1 MAAIGEQQSIIERT
15 RREAQALRG
24 WLYVVA
30 HGQWQRVTS
39 DEERG
44 FSVEQMGLAVRWL
57 GVIAVLLLSLF
68 IGHIQRDRFDLPS
81 PAVAGI
87 IVAYNLL
94 ITFYLISRHNYAS
107 RRVMFAVMTLDWLA
121 AALAVMLTGRS
132 HSVFFILFF
141 TLVITAA
148 AQFGL
153 LISLGYVA
161 ATFGFSAALYWLGLE
176 ASDLPLLG
184 ILSVYINALGL
195 AAFATVAL
203 RQALYAEA
211 ERSRQERGRAADIAR
226 REQMERDFLS
236 IVSHELRSPLTAMKT
251 SISALQSVANRPEA
265 ESKLL
270 ANVNRSNERLIALV
284 NDLLDV
290 SRLQAGRL
298 TVNMAPTDMCEV
310 VAEAAAMVR
319 PLTEAKGQELRVHLP
334 DQPLYVLGDRRRLE
348 QALLNL
354 LFNANKFTASSGHI
368 SLGLRR
374 GIGLSGGEQALV
386 QVRDDGLGMSAEQ
399 QEHIFE
405 RFYSFSQ
412 IEPDKLATQ
421 KRSGEGLGLGLAIA
435 RSLVELHGG
444 QMGVQSRLG
453 WGSLFYLW
461 LPTCPPDGCEVK
473 AEDLE

>member
-1 MAAIGEQQSIIERT
+1 MAAIEEQSIIERT
-15 RREAQALRG
+15 RQEAAALKG
-24 WLYVVA
+24 WLYAVA
-30 HGQWQRVTS
+30 RGEWQRVMG

-44 FSVEQMGLAVRWL
+44 FSVEQMSLVVRWL
-57 GVIAVLLLSLF
+57 GVVVVLLLSLF
-68 IGHIQRDRFDLPS
+68 IGHLQRDRFDLPS
-81 PAVAGI
+81 PLVAVLVVG
-87 IVAYNLL
+87 YNLL
-94 ITFYLISRHNYAS
+94 VSLLLNRRSYGSRQ
-107 RRVMFAVMTLDWLA
+107 MKFAVLSFDWLVA
-121 AALAVMLTGRS
+121 GLAVMLTGRS

-141 TLVITAA
+141 SLVITAA
-148 AQFGL
+148 AQLGL

-176 ASDLPLLG
+176 SSDLPLLG

-211 ERSRQERGRAADIAR
+211 GRSRLERGRAEDIAR

-251 SISALQSVANRPEA
+251 SISALQSVEGRPEA
-265 ESKLL
+265 EERLL
-270 ANVNRSNERLIALV
+270 ANINRGNERLIALV

-298 TVNMAPTDMCEV
+298 TVNLAQIDIREI
-310 VAEAAAMVR
+310 VADAAAMVR
-319 PLTEAKGQELRVHLP
+319 PLCEAKGQELRVHLP
-334 DQPLYVLGDRRRLE
+334 DQALYVMGDRRRLE

-354 LFNANKFTASSGHI
+354 LFNANKFTATGGHI

-374 GIGLSGGEQALV
+374 SIGQSGGEQALV
-386 QVRDDGLGMSAEQ
+386 QVRDDGPGMSAEQ

-405 RFYSFSQ
+405 RFYSVSQ
-412 IEPDKLATQ
+412 MGADKLATQ

-435 RSLVELHGG
+435 RSLVELQGG
-444 QMGVQSRLG
+444 QMGVQSRAG

-461 LPTCPPDGCEVK
+461 LPTCLPAECK
-473 AEDLE
+473 AMPEEGE